1 MIQQLF
7 GEELEAYL
15 NKWYAHRILHVGIDP
30 RPALTKRLTEDT
42 AFRETAT
49 KRLADLEQL
58 DDKRCFI
65 SKVKKELLRGML

>member
-1 MIQQLF
+1 MTQALS

-15 NKWYAHRILHVGIDP
+15 NKWYGHHVLHVGIDP
-30 RPALTKRLTEDT
+30 RPALKKRLTEDT
-42 AFRETAT
+42 AFREIAT

>member
-1 MIQQLF
+1 MS

-15 NKWYAHRILHVGIDP
+15 NKWYGHHILHTGIDP
-30 RPALTKRLTEDT
+30 RPALKKKLSEDT

-65 SKVKKELLRGML
+65 SAVKKKLLREML